1 MKLAINGGTRTRTTG
16 FPKWPVYDK
25 REEEALRKVLKSRE
39 WGTLGPFVEAFEKKF
54 SRYTGVKEAVAVC
67 NGTVSLEIIL
77 RALDI
82 GYGDEVIVPAY
93 TFVATAS
100 AVLMV
105 NAVPVFADI
114 HPSSNCI
121 DPDKIEKHITDN
133 TRAVIPVHMAG
144 TPADMDRIG
153 KIAEKSGLAV
163 IEDAAQAHGSEWKGR
178 KAGSL
183 GIAGS
188 FSFQSSKNITAGEGG
203 IITTNDEGVAGACW
217 SIHNAGRKK
226 GEEWYKHYELSG
238 NYRMT
243 EWQAAVLSIQLDRL
257 DNQIG
262 IREDNASYLNSR
274 LKQIPGIE
282 IFEDDP
288 RVTKNTRH
296 LYMFNYIKKEFKGI
310 KKEIFIDALK
320 AEGIPA
326 SGGYVPLYRQPLF
339 RQERVIKRLGGNVDY
354 SSVVLPQTEK
364 AADQT
369 VWLGQNMLLGSH
381 GDMDD
386 IAEAI
391 IKISDNVD
399 ELKMRRDPL

>member
-1 MKLAINGGTRTRTTG
+1 MKLALNGGTRTRTAE

-25 REEEALRKVLKSRE
+25 REEEALYKVLESCE
-39 WGTLGPFVEAFEKKF
+39 WGTLGPLVEVFEKKF
-54 SRYTGVKEAVAVC
+54 SRYTGVKESVAVC

-93 TFVATAS
+93 TFFATAS

-105 NAVPVFADI
+105 NATPVFVDI
-114 HPSSNCI
+114 HPSNNCI
-121 DPDKIEKHITDN
+121 DPDKIENHISNN
-133 TRAVIPVHMAG
+133 TKAIIPVHMAG

-153 KIAEKSGLAV
+153 EIAEKHGLLV

-178 KAGSL
+178 KIGSL

-188 FSFQSSKNITAGEGG
+188 FSFQSSKNMTAGEGG
-203 IITTNDEGVAGACW
+203 IITTNDEETAGLCW

-257 DNQIG
+257 DKQIAV
-262 IREDNASYLNSR
+262 REDNASYLSSR

-282 IFEDDP
+282 IFEDDI
-288 RVTKNTRH
+288 RITKNTRH
-296 LYMFNYIKKEFKGI
+296 LYMFNYIKNEFNGI
-310 KKEIFIDALK
+310 KKEKFIEALE
-320 AEGIPA
+320 AEGIHA
-326 SGGYVPLYRQPLF
+326 TGGYVPLYKQPLF
-339 RQERVIKRLGGNVDY
+339 HQEKVIKRLGGNIDY
-354 SSVVLPQTEK
+354 SSILLPQTEK

-369 VWLGQNMLLGSH
+369 VWLGQNMLLGRH
-381 GDMDD
+381 CDMDD

-391 IKISDNVD
+391 LKICNNID
-399 ELKMRRDPL
+399 ELF